1 MSNEIPYKG
10 QLVDPSEIV
19 RLLETCDFFKGFQK
33 DYIQKIADLCQVES
47 YAAGDHIFRQGAKE
61 DRIYIVAQ
69 GNVFLERSL
78 DLGTRKGSAVIGMLG
93 KGRFFGC
100 WSTLL
105 DEKHTPMCS
114 AVCRKPTKVLV
125 IKGPDLRQIMLDNTE
140 LGFNVLQRLC
150 FLLRDRLKGA
160 YKAMEN
166 I

>member
-1 MSNEIPYKG
+1 M
-10 QLVDPSEIV
+10 DRSEIIH
-19 RLLETCDFFKGFQK
+19 LLENCDFFKGFQK
-33 DYIQKIADLCQVES
+33 DNILAISDLCQLES
-47 YAAGDHIFRQGAKE
+47 HAAGDHIFQQGEAE

-78 DLGTRKGSAVIGMLG
+78 DLGARKGSAVIGMLG
-93 KGRFFGC
+93 RGRFFGC

-105 DEKHTPMCS
+105 NRKHTPMCS

-125 IKGPDLRQIMLDNTE
+125 IKGPELRRIMLENTE
-140 LGFNVLQRLC
+140 LGFNVLERLC